1 MVVWLISK
9 KEDTMSVA
17 RVTEIIAASP
27 KSFEDAL
34 QVGVARANKTLQ
46 NVKSAWIEDE
56 KVVIEN
62 GKIIEYRVALKVT
75 FVLKD

>member
-1 MVVWLISK
+1 MVWLISK

-27 KSFEDAL
+27 KSFDDAL

-46 NVKSAWIEDE
+46 NVKSAWIEDQ